1 VRTRDALDALEEKN
15 LLPLPRIE
23 PIFLDRQAPI
33 LVTIRNTLDK
43 NKITKMSSM
52 YLFKRVAC
60 MYHHSLV

>member
-1 VRTRDALDALEEKN
+1 MRTRDALEALEEKN
-15 LLPLPRIE
+15 LLPLPGIE
-23 PIFLDRQAPI
+23 PTFLDRQAPI